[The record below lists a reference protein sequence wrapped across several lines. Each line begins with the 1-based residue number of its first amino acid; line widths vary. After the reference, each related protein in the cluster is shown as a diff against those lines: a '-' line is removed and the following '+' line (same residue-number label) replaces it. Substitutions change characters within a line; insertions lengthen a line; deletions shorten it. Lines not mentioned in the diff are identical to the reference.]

1 MASKYLRG
9 FMTGAI
15 IGMAAGMYFLSRL
28 SSNIG
33 SRANRPGAKF
43 LNNMGAMAEDFT
55 KNI

>member
-15 IGMAAGMYFLSRL
+15 VGIAAGMYFLPRL
-28 SSNIG
+28 NSNI
-33 SRANRPGAKF
+33 RNNIDRPGSKF
-43 LNNMGAMAEDFT
+43 LNNMSTMAEDFT